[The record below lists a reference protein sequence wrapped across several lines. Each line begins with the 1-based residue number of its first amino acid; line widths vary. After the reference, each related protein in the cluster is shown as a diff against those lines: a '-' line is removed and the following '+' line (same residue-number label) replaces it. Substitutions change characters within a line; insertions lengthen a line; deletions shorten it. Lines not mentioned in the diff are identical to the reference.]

1 MKRTIRVIA
10 AAVIATTI
18 ETVRADDNAELIRR
32 LQQQVQSLDQKVKA
46 LEGKEADD
54 VAAIEER
61 AKASPTLTI
70 GERGIVSRQPEN
82 VFFTRVQLAF

>member
-1 MKRTIRVIA
+1 MELKVWVITG
-10 AAVIATTI
+10 AVIATTI

-82 VFFTRVQLAF
+82 VFFTRVQLTF

>member
-1 MKRTIRVIA
+1 MELKVWLITG
-10 AAVIATTI
+10 AVIATSI
-18 ETVRADDNAELIRR
+18 KTVRADDNAELIRR

-54 VAAIEER
+54 IAAIEKR

>member
-1 MKRTIRVIA
+1 MELKVWVITG
-10 AAVIATTI
+10 AVIATSI